1 MQFVQAT
8 FLAAAAAV
16 AIPVIVHLLFR
27 SQARRVN
34 LGTLRF
40 LKQVLERNAQRQ
52 RIMRWLLL
60 ALRMAAVAVL
70 ALLFARPYFLEAS
83 LAKERKLLLILID
96 SSASMDLRNEHGR
109 LIEQALAEARE
120 IVNEQGTQTQVEIAF
135 FDHAVRPLNP
145 TSDSATANAGGYN
158 LESALVLLRDWPLPV
173 SSHRSTNYGAAINWA
188 RDLAIR
194 VPATQQELHI
204 FTDLQ
209 QSGLDW
215 TEVEP
220 LPQQVEVQLHDLG
233 RVAVNNLAVTEA
245 RPLPSNLH
253 PGEGTAVQAT
263 LLNSSPFPV
272 AAQTVALKLESGQKK
287 LSFKERVKLEAGS
300 TGAVTFDVPALEAGL
315 WAGTVSIEAD
325 DDLAFDNARH
335 VAIRC
340 AAPYR
345 ILIADGQ
352 PHPLSLLSE
361 SYFLSAALRLAAPDE
376 TYSKATFDVSV
387 APLELEARLP
397 ALDPFAV
404 VVLANP
410 GAVSEAEARRLQDFV
425 SAGGG
430 LVVFGGDQVTAKGCE
445 SLRKSGLTPGKV
457 IGPMLTNDLPFRIDA
472 WDEGHTLL
480 LPFQDPQH
488 GDIRRLSFRGYTRV
502 LVTEAPTQESE
513 RKSKTKADS
522 ARPHVLARFRNGD
535 PVLIEQ
541 RVGAGSVLWCAIAC
555 DRAWSEWTNSRLY
568 VPLVHQLIGQ
578 SLGLNDGGPI
588 RPMLIDAE
596 HDAAG
601 ALQPGLSP
609 QIGYWDVVNAS
620 PRESETDRCTLE
632 EFADR
637 FQMTL
642 QTEES
647 IPIAP
652 VTQVSRSDLR
662 PNEQWHWAA
671 LAVFALLLTESF
683 VANRTVS

>member
-96 SSASMDLRNEHGR
+96 SSASMDLKNEHGR
-109 LIEQALAEARE
+109 LIDQALAEARE
-120 IVNEQGTQTQVEIAF
+120 IISEQGPRTQIEIAF
-135 FDHAVRPLNP
+135 FDHAVRPLSGNVRP
-145 TSDSATANAGGYN
+145 SADAAAGDN
-158 LESALVLLRDWPLPV
+158 LQNALVLLRDLPAPAA
-173 SSHRSTNYGAAINWA
+173 SYRATNYGAAINWA

-194 VPATQQELHI
+194 VPATRQELHI

-245 RPLPSNLH
+245 RALPSTLH
-253 PGEGTAVQAT
+253 PGESTAVQVT

-272 AAQTVALKLESGQKK
+272 AAQTVVLNLESGQKR

-300 TGAVTFDVPALEAGL
+300 TGGVTFETPALDAGL
-315 WAGTVSIEAD
+315 WSGTATIEVD
-325 DDLAFDNARH
+325 DDLAFDNTRH
-335 VAIRC
+335 FAIRC

-345 ILIADGQ
+345 VLIVDGQ
-352 PHPLSLLSE
+352 PHDLSLLSE
-361 SYFLSAALRLAAPDE
+361 SYFLSAALRLAAPE
-376 TYSKATFDVSV
+376 ESYAKAAFDVTIV
-387 APLELEARLP
+387 PLELEVALP
-397 ALDPFAV
+397 ELEPFAV

-410 GAVSEAEARRLQDFV
+410 AAVSDAIARQLKSFV

-445 SLRKSGLTPGKV
+445 GLQQSGLCPGEV
-457 IGPMLTNDLPFRIDA
+457 VGQTLTNDLPFRIDT
-472 WDEGHTLL
+472 WEEHHRLL
-480 LPFQDPQH
+480 LPFGDPQH
-488 GDIRRLSFRGYTRV
+488 GDIRRLSFRGYTRLRV
-502 LVTEAPTQESE
+502 ADAAATTPARDAVP
-513 RKSKTKADS
+513 RSKPRS
-522 ARPHVLARFRNGD
+522 PQVLARFRNGD
-535 PVLIEQ
+535 PVLTEQ
-541 RVGAGSVLWCAIAC
+541 RVGDGAVLWCALAC
-555 DRAWSEWTNSRLY
+555 DRAWSEWSSSRLY

-578 SLGLNDGGPI
+578 PLGLNDGGPI
-588 RPMLIDAE
+588 RPVLIDAE
-596 HDAAG
+596 QDAAG
-601 ALQPGLSP
+601 DLQPGLSP
-609 QIGYWDVVNAS
+609 QPGYWNVVNAS

-632 EFADR
+632 DFAER
-637 FQMTL
+637 FQLTL
-642 QTEES
+642 QTGES
-647 IPIAP
+647 TPIGP
-652 VTQVSRSDLR
+652 VAQISRSDMR
-662 PNEQWHWAA
+662 PHEQWHWAA
-671 LAVFALLLTESF
+671 LAVLALMLTEGF
-683 VANRTVS
+683 IANRTVS